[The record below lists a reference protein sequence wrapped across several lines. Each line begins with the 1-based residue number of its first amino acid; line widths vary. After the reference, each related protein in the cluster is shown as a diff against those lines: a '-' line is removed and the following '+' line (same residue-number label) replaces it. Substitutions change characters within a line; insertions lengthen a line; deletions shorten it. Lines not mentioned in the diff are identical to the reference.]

1 MASTYV
7 NDLRL
12 NEMGTGDAS
21 GSWGTATNTNL
32 ELIGEA
38 MGYGT
43 EAVADAST
51 HTITMA
57 DGATDGF
64 RCTFLRLTGGGQ
76 ACTVTLAPNTLS
88 HTWIIRNTTGYA
100 LTLTQGTGANVIIA
114 AGLAKMVTTDG
125 LGGGAVVYE
134 CLEALELGGTLTV
147 GVDDTG
153 YDVQFFGATSGAH
166 MLWDASVDDLKL
178 VGAAGLT
185 VAGNSTLNIVNVN
198 QTLTVGV
205 DDTGYDV
212 QFFGATASAHLLWDA
227 SEDDLKLVGAA
238 GLTVAGNSVLNTLDV
253 NSTLDVGGVVT
264 VGVDD
269 TGHDVKFFGATSGAY
284 MLWDQSTD
292 DLVLAG
298 AAGLVIPDGGTI
310 GSTTSTDAIQ
320 ISADGNVGIN
330 TGPPT
335 TFEFYV
341 YSNLA
346 TDGSIYVFQDHASSA
361 QNAVHVLN
369 HGTGNGIFGQ
379 VDLGA
384 SAGIYGYHNNA
395 SAAGYGL
402 RGYSKGGYGI
412 YGQTGAA
419 ATHSGIIGYS
429 ENGSHY
435 GLLGH
440 ANTYG
445 VYGTSIVTPGVMSKG
460 SGSFRIP
467 HGLREGYDLLHSFI
481 EGPQCDLI
489 YRGRATLVDGRATIS
504 MDTKYGMTAGTFE
517 WLTKADDVQ
526 TFTSNET
533 GWDAVKSSFSGDTI
547 TIECQNTSSTD
558 TISWM
563 VVAERGDPN
572 IIGST
577 LTDDDGNLI
586 IERPSDPA
594 INIPP
599 PAENTP
605 PAED

>member
-12 NEMGTGDAS
+12 NEMATGDAS

-125 LGGGAVVYE
+125 LGSGAVVYE

-185 VAGNSTLNIVNVN
+185 VAGSSTLNSLIVN
-198 QTLTVGV
+198 QTITAGA
-205 DDTGYDV
+205 DDAGYDV

-298 AAGLVIPDGGTI
+298 AAGLVIPDAGTI

-330 TGPPT
+330 TTPPT

-341 YSNLA
+341 YSNLD
-346 TDGSIYVFQDHASSA
+346 TDGTIYVFQDHPTSA
-361 QNAVHVLN
+361 QNALHVLN
-369 HGTGNGIFGQ
+369 HGTANGIFGQ
-379 VDLGA
+379 VDLGTN
-384 SAGIYGYHNNA
+384 AGVYGYHNGDTSNRGIGTRGF
-395 SAAGYGL
+395 SVSGYGVH
-402 RGYSKGGYGI
+402 
-412 YGQTGAA
+412 GQTGTNGA
-419 ATHSGIIGYS
+419 SGYAGVIGYS
-429 ENGSHY
+429 QNSAHY

-445 VYGTSIVTPGVMSKG
+445 LYATSIVTPGVLSKG

-467 HGLREGYDLLHSFI
+467 HGLRENHDLIHSFI

-594 INIPP
+594 MNIPP
-599 PAENTP
+599 PAE
-605 PAED
+605 D